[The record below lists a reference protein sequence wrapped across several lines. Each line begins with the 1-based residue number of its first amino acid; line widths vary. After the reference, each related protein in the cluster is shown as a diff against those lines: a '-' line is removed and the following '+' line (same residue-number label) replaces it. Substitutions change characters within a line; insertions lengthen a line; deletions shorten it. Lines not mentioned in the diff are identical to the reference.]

1 VDVEAG
7 VVAVDV
13 WTTVVVGAG
22 AVTVSVTAGEVT
34 VSVTAGAVTV
44 SVTAGS
50 VTVSV
55 LVSVVIC
62 ATVPASVADPLV
74 DSLAVVVA
82 VGDVCGDVVGT
93 VASLLVAADVLV
105 EVVCVRVR
113 LLATRLAFPEP
124 HPATPRSTA
133 RTAAFAAHPVRLA
146 IEVGILPARSAHH
159 PFRTVPV
166 GRCRHRAVS
175 GAWIAAIV
183 QTGLVVDSLEGKTTA
198 PPLLPPGRRMVA
210 QRALR
215 WRSCRPRRTSKT
227 TPSATGRA
235 LVTVPAEARHSGA
248 RSAQRRHLED

>member
-22 AVTVSVTAGEVT
+22 AVTVSVTAGSVTVSVTAGSVT

-44 SVTAGS
+44 SVRAGS

-55 LVSVVIC
+55 LVGVVIC
-62 ATVPASVADPLV
+62 PTVPASDADPLV

-82 VGDVCGDVVGT
+82 
-93 VASLLVAADVLV
+93 SLLVAAEVLV
-105 EVVCVRVR
+105 EMVCVRVR
-113 LLATRLAFPEP
+113 SLATRLAFPEP

-133 RTAAFAAHPVRLA
+133 RTAAFAAHPLRLA

-215 WRSCRPRRTSKT
+215 WRSCRPRRTWKT

-235 LVTVPAEARHSGA
+235 PVIVPAEARHSGA